1 MSRIDLDAELA
12 ALQIMPLD
20 ELRVVWSRRV
30 RTTPPKVSAG
40 LMRLAL
46 AHHLQSKVMGSVT
59 KAMERQLH
67 EIARGQSAGRV
78 HPGTRLVREWQGK
91 VHIVTASDDGRY
103 SWQGRDWNSLSEV
116 ARTITGTR
124 WSGPLFFGTKTKK
137 RAA

>member
-1 MSRIDLDAELA
+1 MSRIDLDTELA
-12 ALQIMPLD
+12 ALQTMPLD
-20 ELRVVWSRRV
+20 GLRRVWSRWL

-46 AHHLQSKVMGSVT
+46 AHHLQSKVMGGTT
-59 KAMERQLH
+59 KAMERNLK
-67 EIARGQSAGRV
+67 EIASGRTSARV
-78 HPGTRLVREWQGK
+78 HPGTRLIREWRGK

-103 SWQGRDWNSLSEV
+103 SWQGKDWNSLSEI

-124 WSGPLFFGTKTKK
+124 WSGPLFFGTKAKK